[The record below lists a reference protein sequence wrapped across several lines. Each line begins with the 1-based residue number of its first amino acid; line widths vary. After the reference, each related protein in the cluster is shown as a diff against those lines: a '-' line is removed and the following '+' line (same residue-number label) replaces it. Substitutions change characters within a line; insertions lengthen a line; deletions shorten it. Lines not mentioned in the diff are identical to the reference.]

1 MIAIGEAPQ
10 LLTEFGMQQ
19 IAPAVFSTVEVEPR
33 LVEDWTHLNKAV
45 ALYDRAE
52 HSPLAT
58 RFGQDVGVVIL
69 SWRSWTAWVLG
80 YPEAAVADV
89 KLAVKNAREIG
100 HAPTLIYAL
109 FFASSTHAFCG
120 NYATAG
126 ELSYELVALAGE
138 KGASFWEA
146 QAMSHLGC
154 LLAPTGEA
162 ADAVHMITSALS
174 TYHSTGATVHALV
187 LVDVDEGLCETRTV

>member
-89 KLAVKNAREIG
+89 
-100 HAPTLIYAL
+100 
-109 FFASSTHAFCG
+109 FFASSGPVA
-120 NYATAG
+120 
-126 ELSYELVALAGE
+126 ELVGIEGGVVSGVFNLE
-138 KGASFWEA
+138 SSDVGASDRRPRHE
-146 QAMSHLGC
+146 
-154 LLAPTGEA
+154 ER
-162 ADAVHMITSALS
+162 
-174 TYHSTGATVHALV
+174 YHEV
-187 LVDVDEGLCETRTV
+187 